1 MKLNKKSNLFVV
13 HLKTLLADQTVLPR
27 GRMEVNTIYESSW
40 KEAVV
45 VYFDEWFQNLT
56 GLSKSR

>member
-45 VYFDEWFQNLT
+45 VYFDE
-56 GLSKSR
+56 